1 VKDTVLSGGYGLL
14 DNLTWGAIWQAV
26 KQEQHDL
33 HPKMDMKSEAFLRIC
48 GDRASEIFDK
58 TQVVDS
64 TFHRSDAMRSK
75 QIATKLF
82 TAFMS
87 EPTLTLNVFRA
98 SVYDATEAWKSGDKT
113 KAFRLMRKT
122 ISVLLVQAAFVSI
135 AQALADAWRGK
146 DPGLPWDDDDDDEP
160 SESYWARFLHNMVYN
175 MFDQLHLENN
185 MYLIKDVTPYINYMI
200 SKGADYADNRL
211 EEGGQ
216 ESARMALGIARAVMG
231 WDQDYLYS
239 QNNLVFAAF
248 ENAANGTAQIFKK
261 LEKGEDYD
269 KDWYDIMQKTFSGFG
284 TALGIPAGTLMRDF
298 KPIWDKVF
306 ASAFAADSTG
316 EIAKAVSSIGKSGKS
331 SSKESK
337 SEDSE
342 GSGSE
347 GSWDDVY
354 KELEAEQEALAKL
367 EEKAAKKAASAPAGQ
382 RDEVLWDTLTDGYT
396 SKLKEGHM
404 DYIDSLRDIYVRNGG
419 REEVFDSK
427 LLDGIKR
434 SYKSTINAENT
445 ADQMEGQYDMQQYML
460 NHGVTAEEIS
470 DMCYHSY
477 TAKDLKA
484 AMRLGNE
491 EYMIDELVP
500 LIQAGFSEEDFNKCW
515 KQRYNYR
522 NYTGKYTD
530 PKYRISTGTYAWPIT
545 GTITSRFGGRKS
557 PGGIG
562 STNHMGLDIAGSMG
576 DPVHAADGGE
586 VIYADWWY
594 GGGNV
599 VRIRHENGEVTEY
612 MHLSGYNCKVGDHV
626 GKGDQIGQV
635 GSTGNSTGPHLHF
648 GVMDK
653 DGNHLDP
660 EVILAQSNKG

>member
-1 VKDTVLSGGYGLL
+1 
-14 DNLTWGAIWQAV
+14 
-26 KQEQHDL
+26 
-33 HPKMDMKSEAFLRIC
+33 
-48 GDRASEIFDK
+48 
-58 TQVVDS
+58 
-64 TFHRSDAMRSK
+64 
-75 QIATKLF
+75 
-82 TAFMS
+82 
-87 EPTLTLNVFRA
+87 
-98 SVYDATEAWKSGDKT
+98 
-113 KAFRLMRKT
+113 
-122 ISVLLVQAAFVSI
+122 
-135 AQALADAWRGK
+135 
-146 DPGLPWDDDDDDEP
+146 
-160 SESYWARFLHNMVYN
+160 
-175 MFDQLHLENN
+175 
-185 MYLIKDVTPYINYMI
+185 
-200 SKGADYADNRL
+200 
-211 EEGGQ
+211 
-216 ESARMALGIARAVMG
+216 MG

-239 QNNLVFAAF
+239 QNNLVLAAF
-248 ENAANGTAQIFKK
+248 ENSANGVGQIFKK

-269 KDWYDIMQKTFSGFG
+269 KNWYDIMQKALSGFG
-284 TALGIPAGTLMRDF
+284 TAFGIPVGTLMRDF

-316 EIAKAVSSIGKSGKS
+316 EIAKVVSSIGKSGKS
-331 SSKESK
+331 DSKESDA
-337 SEDSE
+337 STSDA
-342 GSGSE
+342 E

-354 KELEAEQEALAKL
+354 KELEAEEEQLAKL

-382 RDEVLWDTLTDGYT
+382 KDEVLWDTLTDGYT
-396 SKLKEGHM
+396 AKLKEGRM
-404 DYIDSLRDIYVRNGG
+404 GYIDSLRDIYVRNGG
-419 REEVFDSK
+419 RKDVFDSK

-434 SYKSTINAENT
+434 SYKSTINADNT

-460 NHGVTAEEIS
+460 NHGITAEEIS

-660 EVILAQSNKG
+660 EVILAQSSKG